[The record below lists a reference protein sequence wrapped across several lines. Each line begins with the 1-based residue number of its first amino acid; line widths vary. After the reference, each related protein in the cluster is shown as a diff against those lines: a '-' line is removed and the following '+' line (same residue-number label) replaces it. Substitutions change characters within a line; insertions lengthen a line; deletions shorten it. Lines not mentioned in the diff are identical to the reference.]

1 MNGLGIGL
9 ADMPLTLFT
18 VSELVYYYLKFTCSE
33 QKRSSTTEE
42 EVKDDNDD
50 GSSVGSREDEIENV
64 TDITVVCIF

>member
-18 VSELVYYYLKFTCSE
+18 VSELVYYYLKFTCGE
-33 QKRSSTTEE
+33 QKRSSMTEE

-50 GSSVGSREDEIENV
+50 GSSVGSRDEEIENV
-64 TDITVVCIF
+64 TEITVVCIF